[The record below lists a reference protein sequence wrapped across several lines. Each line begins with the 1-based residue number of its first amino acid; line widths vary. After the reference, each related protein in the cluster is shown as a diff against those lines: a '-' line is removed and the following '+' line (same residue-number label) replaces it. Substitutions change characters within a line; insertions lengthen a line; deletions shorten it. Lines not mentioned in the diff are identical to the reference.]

1 MTIRAGDQSPDVEEV
16 QRILTEGG
24 YYSGPID
31 GVYGPETE
39 SAVRAYQTAHGLE
52 VDGVVGPHTWGNMH
66 GDPNYPNNTTG
77 ALGGG
82 GGGGSGTLNTNADA
96 AVREKFPQH
105 AYLLDADP
113 EVAQIMRDAASAE
126 IPWSSDLLEAKLMN
140 TAWFKKNSDT
150 AREYHHLQ
158 ATDPA
163 TFQRRLW
170 EEEDRVKRIGGQLG
184 YDETVLDAG
193 YVSHFANRA
202 MRENLSDIMLQ
213 TLMAEEITPL
223 IGTTEKSPILAQL
236 REVSQAYGMLI
247 DVPTQNYWLKEI
259 GAGRQTIDAF
269 TNTAKAWMKSLMP
282 HLGNQ
287 IDQGLT
293 WRQIQQPY
301 KNLLERELELSPEQ
315 IDFLGDPK
323 WRHII
328 DYVDPKDGTHR
339 SMSIREATTYVR
351 SMDEWWETSNG
362 LEEGAEVT
370 EEILTSFGAV
380 RR

>member
-24 YYSGPID
+24 YYTGPID

-82 GGGGSGTLNTNADA
+82 GGGGSGNLNTNADA
-96 AVREKFPQH
+96 AVKERFPQH

-113 EVAQIMRDAASAE
+113 EVAAIMREAASANP
-126 IPWSSDLLEAKLMN
+126 PWAPDLLEAKLMN

-202 MRENLSDIMLQ
+202 MRENLSDAMLKA
-213 TLMAEEITPL
+213 LMADEITPL
-223 IGTTEKSPILAQL
+223 IGTTEKSPVLAQL
-236 REVSQAYGMLI
+236 RGVSQAYGMLI
-247 DVPTQNYWLKEI
+247 DTPTQNYWLKEI
-259 GAGRQTIDAF
+259 GAGRQTLDNFI
-269 TNTAKAWMKSLMP
+269 NTAKAWMKGLMP

-293 WRQIQQPY
+293 WRQIQEPY
-301 KNLLERELELSPEQ
+301 KNLLVRELELNPEQ

>member
-1 MTIRAGDQSPDVEEV
+1 MTIRAGDQSEDVSEV

-24 YYSGPID
+24 YYSGPVD

-39 SAVRAYQTAHGLE
+39 AAVRAYQTAHGLT
-52 VDGVVGPHTWGNMH
+52 VDGVVGPETWGNMH

-77 ALGGG
+77 ALSGGASNS
-82 GGGGSGTLNTNADA
+82 GSLNTNADA
-96 AVREKFPQH
+96 AVKERFPLH

-113 EVAQIMRDAASAE
+113 EVAAIMREAAAANP
-126 IPWSSDLLEAKLMN
+126 PWAPDLLESKLMN

-150 AREYHHLQ
+150 ARDYHHLQ

-163 TFQRRLW
+163 TFQRELW
-170 EEEDRVKRIGGQLG
+170 ENEDRVRRIGGLLG
-184 YDETVLDAG
+184 YDESVLDDG
-193 YVSHFANRA
+193 YVAHFANKA
-202 MRENLSDIMLQ
+202 MREGLSDQMLQ
-213 TLMAEEITPL
+213 TAMVMEITPL

-236 REVSQAYGMLI
+236 REVSQAYGFLT
-247 DVPTQNYWLKEI
+247 DTTTQNYWLREI
-259 GAGRQTIDAF
+259 GAGRQTIEAF
-269 TNTAKAWMKSLMP
+269 ENTAKAWMKSIMP

-301 KNLLERELELSPEQ
+301 KNLIERELELGPEQ
-315 IDFLGDPK
+315 IDFMDPK

-328 DYVDPKDGTHR
+328 DYVDPKDGVHR
-339 SMSIREATTYVR
+339 SMSLREATSYVR
-351 SMDEWWETSNG
+351 SMDEWWDTSNG
-362 LEEGAEVT
+362 QEESAELT